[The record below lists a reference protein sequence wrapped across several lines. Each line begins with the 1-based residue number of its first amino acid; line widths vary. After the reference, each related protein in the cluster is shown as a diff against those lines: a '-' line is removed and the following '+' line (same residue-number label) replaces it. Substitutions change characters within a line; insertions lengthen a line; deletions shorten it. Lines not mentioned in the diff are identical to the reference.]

1 MRNDL
6 VTDMMMAVA
15 QWYGDLDDSDE
26 YEDRFGEYAR
36 VEWEDDNTLSVRH
49 QYNESPKVFITFTL
63 DF

>member
-6 VTDMMMAVA
+6 VSDMMMAVA

-36 VEWEDDNTLSVRH
+36 VEWEDDNTISVCH
-49 QYNESPKVFITFTL
+49 QHNDYPKVLITFRMAS
-63 DF
+63 